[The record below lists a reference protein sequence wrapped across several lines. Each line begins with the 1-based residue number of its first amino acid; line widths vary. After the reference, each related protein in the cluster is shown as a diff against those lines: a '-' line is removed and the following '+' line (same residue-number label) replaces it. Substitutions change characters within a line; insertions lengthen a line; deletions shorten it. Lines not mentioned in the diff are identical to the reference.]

1 MRQWCGRARECFD
14 RCNHKT
20 GVNFP
25 DEARGWIS
33 LQCSGMSEEE
43 QAVVLARTQSELKF
57 DAMAVWMR
65 SCLPDFTVPKR
76 RATGAHLVETKSMAE
91 VMGSVDDEDPNVGVA
106 EFQDIELFLAEHVED
121 DTAPNALTKKM
132 WPTSLQLAGKRNVR
146 SWLVSSS
153 RGNST
158 RKPTHVVLFTLK
170 WRS

>member
-1 MRQWCGRARECFD
+1 
-14 RCNHKT
+14 
-20 GVNFP
+20 
-25 DEARGWIS
+25 
-33 LQCSGMSEEE
+33 MSEEE

-153 RGNST
+153 
-158 RKPTHVVLFTLK
+158 
-170 WRS
+170 